1 MLSVPIQESVLEVE
15 PKFGPFTARQI
26 VAIVA
31 GLGLAIAAG
40 MWTWFVLGIP
50 ISSMNWIIYL
60 IAVPIGLVGFIRPYG
75 MKFEQFFPRWLDFQT
90 EDQHV
95 CYASSVALLD
105 LDEPEESRTSRAAT
119 RKSSARDSEE
129 WLWPGCELLSPTS
142 IVIGG
147 CEHGIEKGE

>member
-26 VAIVA
+26 AAIVT
-31 GLGLAIAAG
+31 GLGLAIAVG
-40 MWTWFVLGIP
+40 VWTWFVLGVP
-50 ISSMNWIIYL
+50 VSSMNWLIYL
-60 IAVPIGLVGFIRPYG
+60 IAIPTALVGFVKPYG
-75 MKFEQFFPRWLDFQT
+75 MRFEQFFPRWLSFET

-105 LDEPEESRTSRAAT
+105 VAEPEELRRAKSAT
-119 RKSSARDSEE
+119 RKSSAKDSEQ

-147 CEHGIEKGE
+147 TEHAIEKRR